1 MLLSVLALGLLGGS
15 GGRKTLQ
22 GCLKRVREWLEET
35 HSAAFE
41 LRRHFFLR
49 FFDSDLVSTPGQ
61 WQVVAGGVLAILLSL
76 SLIYIQAYYHKYA
89 ALNTLSTPEPL
100 QRSLLADIL
109 FLITLAMSLIGLFTT
124 LQWPQLFP
132 GLRDY
137 LALGSLP
144 VRVREIFIAKFS
156 ALLAFAGL
164 FIVATTFLPS
174 LILPMVVAGRW
185 KQDAFGQVPAIFVSS
200 SLAALFVFFSLIALQ
215 GVLLNVTPI
224 RHFTRISLTVQA
236 ALLTVLLC
244 GLPLVFSIAN
254 LQSSMNQRPEWIVWV
269 PPAWYLGLDQVM
281 VGNLEPLAVKLA
293 WRGLAGLAAAACAA
307 LITYLW
313 SYRRHRVRMLESPVM
328 APTTKRRDW
337 LAGLVDWLI
346 PDPRELAVFAFV
358 AKTLVRSRQ
367 HRLVLTA
374 FAAIAVAVIFESFVS
389 LALSRG
395 FRGFSVP
402 TPALRQ
408 AAVSAPLALSLF
420 VLAGFRY
427 LFRLPVEL
435 LANWVFRVNEPGNRM
450 VFLEA
455 VERFL
460 LYCAVA
466 PVALIAL
473 PVEVGLLGLRAGFT
487 VTVLCLLPSL
497 TLMDLLLIQFEKVP
511 FTSSYLPGRRPVI
524 QTLLIY
530 AASLALYV
538 SVLGEV
544 ITLCLRKPG
553 TTLGI
558 FGVMLAVWFK
568 VRSGRLENWKIG
580 KLEFEELPEPVVQ
593 TLSILRD

>member
-1 MLLSVLALGLLGGS
+1 M
-15 GGRKTLQ
+15 R
-22 GCLKRVREWLEET
+22 RFREWIEET

-61 WQVVAGGVLAILLSL
+61 WQVVAGGVLAVLLSL
-76 SLIYIQAYYHKYA
+76 SLIYVQAYYHKYA
-89 ALNTLSTPEPL
+89 ALNTLPTPEPL

-137 LALGSLP
+137 LALASLP
-144 VRVREIFIAKFS
+144 VRVREIFVAKFS

-174 LILPMVVAGRW
+174 LILPMVIAGRW
-185 KQDAFGQVPAIFVSS
+185 KNDAFGQVPAIFVSS
-200 SLAALFVFFSLIALQ
+200 SLAALFVFFGLIAFQ

-224 RHFTRISLTVQA
+224 RHFTRISLTVQG
-236 ALLTVLLC
+236 ALLTALLC

-254 LQSSMNQRPEWIVWV
+254 LQSSMDQRPEWIVWV
-269 PPAWYLGLDQVM
+269 PPAWYLGLDQVL
-281 VGNLEPLAVKLA
+281 VGNLEPVAVKLA
-293 WRGLAGLAAAACAA
+293 WRALSGVVAAACAA
-307 LITYLW
+307 LFTYLW

-328 APTTKRRDW
+328 AAKAKRREW
-337 LAGLVDWLI
+337 LARLTDRLI
-346 PDPRELAVFAFV
+346 SDPRELAVFAFV

-395 FRGFSVP
+395 FRGFSVQ

-435 LANWVFRVNEPGNRM
+435 RANWVFRVNEPGNRM

-460 LYCAVA
+460 LYYAVA
-466 PVALIAL
+466 PVAFLAL
-473 PVEVGLLGLRAGFT
+473 PVEMRLLGFRDGFA
-487 VTVLCLLPSL
+487 VTILCLLPSL

-530 AASLALYV
+530 AGSVALYV
-538 SVLGEV
+538 SVLGSF
-544 ITLCLRKPG
+544 ITLCLRG
-553 TTLGI
+553 TGSALALL
-558 FGVMLAVWFK
+558 GVMLAVWLK

-580 KLEFEELPEPVVQ
+580 KLEFEELPEPAVQ